1 MYNAERLHPAAILL
15 NIFRILKDS
24 LFLLVLAFVATDLPV
39 FLIIVGVYILIV
51 GVLGT
56 ISWFRYSYWVDD
68 NALHMEYG
76 VFVRTKRT
84 ISKNRIQSIDLTE
97 SIIHRVFKLA
107 KVNIETASSGQQAE
121 AALAAVKYKKGI
133 ELREQLKYR
142 KSTAE
147 GELLEEEEIAETKK
161 QISFKDLLLAGMT
174 SGGLGIILGFFFF
187 GLSEVEEFIPETVY
201 DVTLEWFITTSIM
214 TVILLVLMMLILVW
228 ILSVGWTLIRY
239 GKFTIK
245 RVDDE
250 LLITRGLLE
259 KKQLTIPLHRIQA
272 VGLEENIL
280 RQPFGYASIV
290 AEVAGGSSDKQT
302 DASVLLFP
310 IMKKSEI
317 QGFLETFV
325 PGFSWD
331 LETEEDWKQPPK
343 QAIKFYVFRSAIL
356 FLILGAALFY
366 FLPAYSWAGLFIL
379 GLAFYRGWLS
389 YKDAGY
395 SMAGDRL
402 LLRYRLLKRV
412 TILLYPKR
420 IQAFQQAQ
428 HPLQRKDNLASMKV
442 SIISSIGGKHY
453 RVKDLREEDIDVLND
468 LYYTKQVTSQKALH
482 PDLNN
487 VE

>member
-1 MYNAERLHPAAILL
+1 MYNVERLHPAAILL

-24 LFLLVLAFVATDLPV
+24 LFLLVIAFVATEFHI
-39 FLIIVGVYILIV
+39 FLIVVGVYILLV

-56 ISWFRYSYWVDD
+56 IYWFRYSYWVDD
-68 NALHMEYG
+68 DALHMEYG

-97 SIIHRVFKLA
+97 NIIHRLFKLA
-107 KVNIETASSGQQAE
+107 KVQIETASSGQQAE
-121 AALAAVKYKKGI
+121 ASLGAVSYTKGVELRDQLKYKKVKTEDELTEADKI
-133 ELREQLKYR
+133 EENQ
-142 KSTAE
+142 
-147 GELLEEEEIAETKK
+147 K
-161 QISFKDLLLAGMT
+161 QISFKDLLLAGIT

-214 TVILLVLMMLILVW
+214 TVVLLVLVMLILVW
-228 ILSVGWTLIRY
+228 LLSVGWTLIRY

-272 VGLEENIL
+272 VGMEENIL

-290 AEVAGGSSDKQT
+290 AEVAGGSSDKQA
-302 DASVLLFP
+302 DASVILFP

-317 QGFLETFV
+317 QAFLEKFV

-331 LETEEDWKQPPK
+331 TAQEDWKRPPK
-343 QAIKFYVFRSAIL
+343 QAMKFYIFRSAIL
-356 FLILGAALFY
+356 FLILGAVLFY

-395 SMAGDRL
+395 SMAGNRL

-412 TILLYPKR
+412 TVILYPKR
-420 IQAFQQAQ
+420 IQAFEQAQ

-453 RVKDLREEDIDVLND
+453 RVKDLMEEDIDALND
-468 LYYTKQVTSQKALH
+468 LYYTKQVTSQKALQ
-482 PDLNN
+482 PNQNN